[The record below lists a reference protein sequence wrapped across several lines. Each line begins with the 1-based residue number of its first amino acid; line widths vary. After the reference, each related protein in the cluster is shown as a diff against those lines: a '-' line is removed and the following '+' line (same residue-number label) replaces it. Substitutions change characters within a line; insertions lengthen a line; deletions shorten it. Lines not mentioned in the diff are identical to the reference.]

1 MRNEN
6 SNRQSKYFY
15 AAMYLRLSRED
26 SDAGAVADSGSPGG
40 AGATFRA
47 ESNSIGSQRELIRS
61 FIREQEDMELF
72 DCYADDNYSGSNFER
87 PEFKRMISDIEAGRV
102 NCVIVK
108 DLSRFG
114 RDYIET
120 GRYLDQVFPAL
131 GVRFIALTDRYDSF
145 SADAGERNIVLPVK
159 NFINDS
165 YCRDISTK
173 VKSQLAVKR
182 RKGEC
187 LSAFAVY
194 GYRKSTE
201 DRNRLLVD
209 DYAAEIVRRIFVWK
223 IEGMAVYAIA
233 EKLNDLHILSPKEY
247 KKSLGLN
254 YRGGFTRGSCS
265 KWSSPTVRRILTNEV
280 YLGHLVQ
287 GRTERVNIKVK
298 KRVEKPEE
306 EWVRVEDA
314 HEPIISADDFAIVQN
329 LLKADGRV
337 SPKRKEI
344 SPFMGLLF
352 CGDCREQMV
361 RRVNRYKG
369 TEKVYYIC
377 STKNRGEGCS
387 RHSIEETVLKELA
400 GTAIRRYANDF
411 LEQEKLFAQ
420 AKEREANLQA
430 VISYNKEIA
439 RLKKEQ
445 EKYFSLT
452 AGLYEDL
459 RTGVITKEEFG
470 RLHGEFQKKAENLAA
485 AEGRQEQL
493 VKEMFKAGVLSAG
506 RLAAFQDSLELKEID
521 RHTLA
526 SLVKR
531 IWVYEGK
538 RIEIEFYFTDQY
550 QAMKDFCREDGLDT
564 YMGNGQIGNEAYTN
578 LDTHMTIDK
587 VENQMPSAIPGM
599 ERGA

>member
-1 MRNEN
+1 MKEAKEQNH
-6 SNRQSKYFY
+6 FY

-26 SDAGAVADSGSPGG
+26 SDVGTNASSGNTGEKDGAS
-40 AGATFRA
+40 RA

-61 FIREQEDMELF
+61 FIRGQADIELF
-72 DCYADDNYSGSNFER
+72 DCYADDNYSGSNFNR
-87 PEFKRMISDIEAGRV
+87 PEFKRMMGDIEAGRV

-120 GRYLDQVFPAL
+120 GRYLDRVFPAL
-131 GVRFIALTDRYDSF
+131 GVRFIALTDHYDSF

-182 RKGEC
+182 GNGEC
-187 LSAFAVY
+187 LAAFAVY
-194 GYRKSTE
+194 GYRKSPE
-201 DRNRLLVD
+201 DKNKLLVD
-209 DYAAEIVRRIFVWK
+209 DYAAGIVRRIFAWK
-223 IEGMAVYAIA
+223 IEGMAVSAIA
-233 EKLNDLHILSPKEY
+233 EKLNGLHILSPKEY

-254 YRGGFTRGSCS
+254 YRGGFSGVGGPV
-265 KWSSPTVRRILTNEV
+265 WSASAVKRILTNET

-287 GRTERVNIKVK
+287 GKTGRVNYKVK
-298 KRVEKPEE
+298 KCVEKPRE
-306 EWVRVEDA
+306 EWVRVENT
-314 HEPIISADDFAIVQN
+314 HEAVISPDDFAIVQN
-329 LLKADGRV
+329 LLKADGRI
-337 SPKRKEI
+337 SPERKEV

-352 CGDCREQMV
+352 CGDCKEQMV

-377 STKNRGEGCS
+377 STKNRGQGCS
-387 RHSIEETVLKELA
+387 RHSMEETVLKELA

-411 LEQEKLFAQ
+411 LEQERLFMQ
-420 AKEREANLQA
+420 AKACEANLQA
-430 VISYNKEIA
+430 VINYNKEIA
-439 RLKKEQ
+439 RLKREQ
-445 EKYFSLT
+445 DKYYSLC

-459 RTGVITKEEFG
+459 RTGVITKEEFE
-470 RLHGEFQKKAENLAA
+470 RLHGEFQRKAENLSA
-485 AEGRQEQL
+485 AEESQEQL
-493 VKEMFKAGVLSAG
+493 VREMFKSGVLSAG
-506 RLAAFQDSLELKEID
+506 RLASFRDSLELKEID

-538 RIEIEFYFTDQY
+538 RVEIEFYFVDQY
-550 QAMKDFCREDGLDT
+550 RAMADFNQRICSDNSAVYLQA
-564 YMGNGQIGNEAYTN
+564 GNGAETV
-578 LDTHMTIDK
+578 L
-587 VENQMPSAIPGM
+587 PRM

>member
-1 MRNEN
+1 MKEVRE
-6 SNRQSKYFY
+6 QKHFY

-26 SDAGAVADSGSPGG
+26 SDVGITADSGNTGEKDG
-40 AGATFRA
+40 IFRA

-61 FIREQEDMELF
+61 FIRGQEDIELF
-72 DCYADDNYSGSNFER
+72 DCYADDNYSGSNFNR
-87 PEFKRMISDIEAGRV
+87 PEFKRMMGDIEAGRV

-120 GRYLDQVFPAL
+120 GRYLDRVFPAL

-182 RKGEC
+182 ENGEY
-187 LSAFAVY
+187 LAAFAVY
-194 GYRKSTE
+194 GYSKSP
-201 DRNRLLVD
+201 DDKNKLIVD
-209 DYAAEIVRRIFVWK
+209 EYAAGIVRKIFTWK
-223 IEGMAVYAIA
+223 IEGMAVSAIA
-233 EKLNDLHILSPKEY
+233 EKLNELHILSPKEY

-254 YRGGFTRGSCS
+254 YRSGFSVNGDSR
-265 KWSSPTVRRILTNEV
+265 WSTSAVKRILNNEI

-287 GRTERVNIKVK
+287 GKTERVNYKVK
-298 KRVEKPEE
+298 KCVEKPKE
-306 EWVRVEDA
+306 EWVRVENTHNA
-314 HEPIISADDFAIVQN
+314 IISSDDFAIVQN
-329 LLKADGRV
+329 LLKADGRI
-337 SPKRKEI
+337 SPERKVL

-352 CGDCREQMV
+352 CGDCKEQMV

-387 RHSIEETVLKELA
+387 RHSIEETVLIEL
-400 GTAIRRYANDF
+400 TEIAIRRYANDF
-411 LEQEKLFAQ
+411 LEQERLFTQ
-420 AKEREANLQA
+420 AKKCEANLQA
-430 VISYNKEIA
+430 VIQYNKEIT
-439 RLKKEQ
+439 RLKQEQ
-445 EKYFSLT
+445 DKYYSLC

-459 RTGVITKEEFG
+459 RTGVITREEFE
-470 RLHGEFQKKAENLAA
+470 RLHNEFQRKADKLSA
-485 AEGRQEQL
+485 AEENQEQL
-493 VKEMFKAGVLSAG
+493 VREMFKSGVLSAG
-506 RLAAFQDSLELKEID
+506 RLEAFKDSLELKEID

-538 RIEIEFYFTDQY
+538 RVEIEFYFTDQY
-550 QAMKDFCREDGLDT
+550 RAMADFNQNAGSDNLVAHLQA
-564 YMGNGQIGNEAYTN
+564 
-578 LDTHMTIDK
+578 
-587 VENQMPSAIPGM
+587 ENRTETVLSEM

>member
-1 MRNEN
+1 MELLAPSLMKAIGFSLAKKVRSDTMKNEY
-6 SNRQSKYFY
+6 SKTESRHFY

-26 SDAGAVADSGSPGG
+26 SDVGTTADTGSAGSAEV
-40 AGATFRA
+40 TFRA

-61 FIREQEDMELF
+61 FIREQEDIELF

-87 PEFKRMISDIEAGRV
+87 PEFKRMISDIRAGRV

-120 GRYLDQVFPAL
+120 GRYLDQIFPAL

-173 VKSQLAVKR
+173 VKSQLAIKR

-187 LSAFAVY
+187 LAAFAVY
-194 GYRKSTE
+194 GYRKSAE

-209 DYAAEIVRRIFVWK
+209 DYAAGIVRRIFAWK
-223 IEGMAVYAIA
+223 IEGMAVSAIA
-233 EKLNDLHILSPKEY
+233 EKLNGLHILSPKEY

-254 YRGGFTRGSCS
+254 YRGGFARGSDS
-265 KWSSPTVRRILTNEV
+265 RWSSPSVRRILTNEV

-287 GRTERVNIKVK
+287 GRTERINYKVK
-298 KRVEKPEE
+298 KCVEKPKEK
-306 EWVRVEDA
+306 WIRVENT
-314 HEPIISADDFAIVQN
+314 HEPIISADDFTIVQN
-329 LLKADGRV
+329 LLKADGRI
-337 SPKRKEI
+337 SPEKKEI

-369 TEKVYYIC
+369 TEKIYYIC

-387 RHSIEETVLKELA
+387 RHSIEETVLKELT
-400 GTAIRRYANDF
+400 GTAIRQYANDF
-411 LEQEKLFAQ
+411 LEQEQLFAQ

-445 EKYFSLT
+445 DKYYSLC

-459 RTGVITKEEFG
+459 GTGVITREEFE
-470 RLHGEFQKKAENLAA
+470 RLHGEFQRKAESLSAS
-485 AEGRQEQL
+485 EEKQEQL
-493 VKEMFKAGVLSAG
+493 VREMFKSGVLSAG
-506 RLAAFQDSLELKEID
+506 RLASFKDSLELKEID

-550 QAMKDFCREDGLDT
+550 RAMKDF
-564 YMGNGQIGNEAYTN
+564 
-578 LDTHMTIDK
+578 H
-587 VENQMPSAIPGM
+587 
-599 ERGA
+599 RGA

>member
-1 MRNEN
+1 MELLAPSLVKAIGFSLAKKVRSDTMKNEY
-6 SNRQSKYFY
+6 SKKESRHFY

-26 SDAGAVADSGSPGG
+26 SGVGTTADTGSAGNAE
-40 AGATFRA
+40 ATFRA

-61 FIREQEDMELF
+61 FIREQEDIELF

-87 PEFKRMISDIEAGRV
+87 PEFKRMISDITAGRV

-131 GVRFIALTDRYDSF
+131 GVRFIALADRYDSF

-173 VKSQLAVKR
+173 VKSQLAIKR

-187 LSAFAVY
+187 LAAFAVY
-194 GYRKSTE
+194 GYRKSAE

-209 DYAAEIVRRIFVWK
+209 DYAAGIVRRIFAWK
-223 IEGMAVYAIA
+223 IEGMAVSAIA
-233 EKLNDLHILSPKEY
+233 EKLNGLHILSPKEY

-254 YRGGFTRGSCS
+254 YRGGFTRGSDS
-265 KWSSPTVRRILTNEV
+265 RWSSPSVRRILTNEV

-287 GRTERVNIKVK
+287 GRTERVNYKAK
-298 KRVEKPEE
+298 KCVEKPKE
-306 EWVRVEDA
+306 EWIRVENT
-314 HEPIISADDFAIVQN
+314 HEPIISADDFTIVQN
-329 LLKADGRV
+329 LLKADGRI
-337 SPKRKEI
+337 SPEKKEI

-387 RHSIEETVLKELA
+387 RHSIEETVLKELT

-411 LEQEKLFAQ
+411 LDQEQLFAQ

-445 EKYFSLT
+445 DKYYSLC

-459 RTGVITKEEFG
+459 GTGVITREEFE
-470 RLHGEFQKKAENLAA
+470 RLHGEFQRKAKSLSASE
-485 AEGRQEQL
+485 EKQEQL
-493 VKEMFKAGVLSAG
+493 VREMFKSGVLSAG
-506 RLAAFQDSLELKEID
+506 RLASFKDSLELKEID

-550 QAMKDFCREDGLDT
+550 QAMKDF
-564 YMGNGQIGNEAYTN
+564 
-578 LDTHMTIDK
+578 H
-587 VENQMPSAIPGM
+587 
-599 ERGA
+599 RGA

>member
-1 MRNEN
+1 MKNEYAKTE
-6 SNRQSKYFY
+6 SRHFY

-26 SDAGAVADSGSPGG
+26 SDVGTTADTGSAGNAE
-40 AGATFRA
+40 ATFRA

-61 FIREQEDMELF
+61 FIREQEDIELF

-87 PEFKRMISDIEAGRV
+87 PEFKRMISDITAGRV

-173 VKSQLAVKR
+173 VKSQLAIKR

-187 LSAFAVY
+187 LAAFAVY
-194 GYRKSTE
+194 GYRKSAE

-209 DYAAEIVRRIFVWK
+209 DYAAGIVRRIFAWK
-223 IEGMAVYAIA
+223 IEGMAVSAIA
-233 EKLNDLHILSPKEY
+233 EKLNGLHILSPKEY

-254 YRGGFTRGSCS
+254 YRGGFTRGSDS
-265 KWSSPTVRRILTNEV
+265 RWSSPSVRRILTNEV

-287 GRTERVNIKVK
+287 GRTERVNYKVK
-298 KRVEKPEE
+298 KCVEKPKE
-306 EWVRVEDA
+306 EWIRVENT
-314 HEPIISADDFAIVQN
+314 HEPIISADDFTIVQN
-329 LLKADGRV
+329 LLKADGRI
-337 SPKRKEI
+337 SPEKKEI

-387 RHSIEETVLKELA
+387 RHSIEETVLKELT

-411 LEQEKLFAQ
+411 LDQERLFAQ

-445 EKYFSLT
+445 DKYYSLC

-459 RTGVITKEEFG
+459 GTGVITREEFE
-470 RLHGEFQKKAENLAA
+470 RLHGEFQRKAKSLSASE
-485 AEGRQEQL
+485 EKQEQL
-493 VKEMFKAGVLSAG
+493 VREMFKSGVLSAG
-506 RLAAFQDSLELKEID
+506 RLASFKDSLELKEID

-550 QAMKDFCREDGLDT
+550 QAMKDF
-564 YMGNGQIGNEAYTN
+564 
-578 LDTHMTIDK
+578 H
-587 VENQMPSAIPGM
+587 
-599 ERGA
+599 RGA

>member
-6 SNRQSKYFY
+6 SSRQSKYFY

-40 AGATFRA
+40 AGATFKA

-187 LSAFAVY
+187 LAAFAVY
-194 GYRKSTE
+194 GYRKSAE
-201 DRNRLLVD
+201 DRDTLLVD
-209 DYAAEIVRRIFVWK
+209 DYAAEIVRRIFAWK
-223 IEGMAVYAIA
+223 IEGMAVSAIA

-254 YRGGFTRGSCS
+254 YRGGFTRGSGS
-265 KWSSPTVRRILTNEV
+265 KWSSPSIRRILTNEV

-306 EWVRVEDA
+306 EWIRVEDA

-361 RRVNRYKG
+361 RRVNCYKG

-439 RLKKEQ
+439 RLKREQ

-459 RTGVITKEEFG
+459 RTGVITKEEFE
-470 RLHGEFQKKAENLAA
+470 RLHGEFQKKAESLAA

-493 VKEMFKAGVLSAG
+493 VKEMFRSGVLSAG
-506 RLAAFQDSLELKEID
+506 RLAAFKDSLELKEID

-526 SLVKR
+526 SLVER

-550 QAMKDFCREDGLDT
+550 QAMKDW
-564 YMGNGQIGNEAYTN
+564 QAGNEADADSDDRMAY
-578 LDTHMTIDK
+578 
-587 VENQMPSAIPGM
+587 ESAESRTSPTRPGT

>member
-40 AGATFRA
+40 AGATFKA

-187 LSAFAVY
+187 LAAFAVY
-194 GYRKSTE
+194 GYRKSAE
-201 DRNRLLVD
+201 DRNTLLVD
-209 DYAAEIVRRIFVWK
+209 DYAAEIVRRIFAWK
-223 IEGMAVYAIA
+223 IEGMAVSAIA

-254 YRGGFTRGSCS
+254 YRGGFTRGSGS
-265 KWSSPTVRRILTNEV
+265 KWSSPSVRRILTNEV

-287 GRTERVNIKVK
+287 GRTEQVNYKVK

-306 EWVRVEDA
+306 EWVRVEDTHA
-314 HEPIISADDFAIVQN
+314 PIISADDFAIVQN

-361 RRVNRYKG
+361 RRVSRYKG

-387 RHSIEETVLKELA
+387 RHSIEESMLKELA

-411 LEQEKLFAQ
+411 LEQEKLFTQ

-439 RLKKEQ
+439 RLKREQ

-459 RTGVITKEEFG
+459 RTGVITKEEFE
-470 RLHGEFQKKAENLAA
+470 RLHGEFQKKAESLAA

-493 VKEMFKAGVLSAG
+493 VKEMFRSGVLSAG
-506 RLAAFQDSLELKEID
+506 RLAAFKDSLELKEID

-550 QAMKDFCREDGLDT
+550 QAMKDW
-564 YMGNGQIGNEAYTN
+564 QAGNEA
-578 LDTHMTIDK
+578 DADSDDHMAY
-587 VENQMPSAIPGM
+587 ESAESWTSPTRPGT

>member
-1 MRNEN
+1 MELLAPSLVKAIGFSLAKKVRSDTMKNEY
-6 SNRQSKYFY
+6 SKKESRHFY

-26 SDAGAVADSGSPGG
+26 SDVGTTADTGSSGN
-40 AGATFRA
+40 AEATFRA

-61 FIREQEDMELF
+61 FIREQEDIELF

-87 PEFKRMISDIEAGRV
+87 PEFKRMISDIRAGRV

-131 GVRFIALTDRYDSF
+131 GVRFIALADRYDSF

-173 VKSQLAVKR
+173 VKSQLAIKR

-187 LSAFAVY
+187 LAAFAVY
-194 GYRKSTE
+194 GYRKSAE

-209 DYAAEIVRRIFVWK
+209 DYAAGIVRRIFAWK
-223 IEGMAVYAIA
+223 IEGMAVSAIA
-233 EKLNDLHILSPKEY
+233 EKLNGLHILSPKEY

-254 YRGGFTRGSCS
+254 YRGGFTRGSDS
-265 KWSSPTVRRILTNEV
+265 RWSSPSVRRILTNEV

-287 GRTERVNIKVK
+287 GRTERVNYKVK
-298 KRVEKPEE
+298 KCVEKPKE
-306 EWVRVEDA
+306 EWIRVENT
-314 HEPIISADDFAIVQN
+314 HEPIISADDFTIVQN
-329 LLKADGRV
+329 LLKADGRI
-337 SPKRKEI
+337 SPEKKEI

-387 RHSIEETVLKELA
+387 RHSIEETVLKELT

-411 LEQEKLFAQ
+411 LDQERLFAQ

-445 EKYFSLT
+445 DKYYSLC

-459 RTGVITKEEFG
+459 GTGVITREEFE
-470 RLHGEFQKKAENLAA
+470 RLHGEFQRKAKSLSASE
-485 AEGRQEQL
+485 EKQEQL
-493 VKEMFKAGVLSAG
+493 VREMFKSGVLSAG
-506 RLAAFQDSLELKEID
+506 RLASFKDSLELKEID

-550 QAMKDFCREDGLDT
+550 QAMKDF
-564 YMGNGQIGNEAYTN
+564 
-578 LDTHMTIDK
+578 H
-587 VENQMPSAIPGM
+587 
-599 ERGA
+599 RGA

>member
-1 MRNEN
+1 MELLAPSLMKAIGFSLAKKVRSDTMKNEY
-6 SNRQSKYFY
+6 SKKESRHFY

-26 SDAGAVADSGSPGG
+26 SDVGTTADTGSAGSAE
-40 AGATFRA
+40 ATFRA

-61 FIREQEDMELF
+61 FIREQEDIELF

-87 PEFKRMISDIEAGRV
+87 PEFKRMISDIRAGRV

-173 VKSQLAVKR
+173 VKSQLAIKR

-187 LSAFAVY
+187 LAAFAVY
-194 GYRKSTE
+194 GYRKSAE

-209 DYAAEIVRRIFVWK
+209 DYAAGIVRRIFAWK
-223 IEGMAVYAIA
+223 IEGMAVSAIA
-233 EKLNDLHILSPKEY
+233 EKLNGLHILSPKEY

-254 YRGGFTRGSCS
+254 YRGGFTRGSDS
-265 KWSSPTVRRILTNEV
+265 RWSSPSVRRILTNEV

-287 GRTERVNIKVK
+287 GRTERVNYKVK
-298 KRVEKPEE
+298 KCVEKPKE
-306 EWVRVEDA
+306 EWIRVENT
-314 HEPIISADDFAIVQN
+314 HEPIISADDFTIVQN
-329 LLKADGRV
+329 LLKADGRI
-337 SPKRKEI
+337 SPEKKEI

-387 RHSIEETVLKELA
+387 RHSIEETVLKELT

-411 LEQEKLFAQ
+411 LEQEQLFAQ

-445 EKYFSLT
+445 DKYYSLC

-459 RTGVITKEEFG
+459 GTGVITREEFE
-470 RLHGEFQKKAENLAA
+470 RLHGEFQRKAESLSSS
-485 AEGRQEQL
+485 EEKQEQL
-493 VKEMFKAGVLSAG
+493 VREMFKSGVLSAG
-506 RLAAFQDSLELKEID
+506 RLASFKESLELREID

-550 QAMKDFCREDGLDT
+550 QAMKDF
-564 YMGNGQIGNEAYTN
+564 
-578 LDTHMTIDK
+578 H
-587 VENQMPSAIPGM
+587 
-599 ERGA
+599 RGA

>member
-1 MRNEN
+1 MELLAPSLMKAIGFSLAKKVRSDTMKNEY
-6 SNRQSKYFY
+6 SKKESRHFY

-26 SDAGAVADSGSPGG
+26 SDVGTTADTGSAGSAE
-40 AGATFRA
+40 ATFRA

-61 FIREQEDMELF
+61 FIREQEDIELF

-87 PEFKRMISDIEAGRV
+87 PEFKRMISDIRAGRV

-120 GRYLDQVFPAL
+120 GRYLDQIFPAL

-173 VKSQLAVKR
+173 VKSQLAIKR

-187 LSAFAVY
+187 LAAFAVY
-194 GYRKSTE
+194 GYRKSAE

-209 DYAAEIVRRIFVWK
+209 DYAAGIVRRIFAWK
-223 IEGMAVYAIA
+223 IEGMAVSAIA
-233 EKLNDLHILSPKEY
+233 EKLNGLHILSPKEY

-254 YRGGFTRGSCS
+254 YRGGFTRGSDS
-265 KWSSPTVRRILTNEV
+265 RWSSPSVRRILTNEV

-287 GRTERVNIKVK
+287 GRTERVNYKVK
-298 KRVEKPEE
+298 KCVEKPKE
-306 EWVRVEDA
+306 EWIRVENT

-329 LLKADGRV
+329 LLKADGRI
-337 SPKRKEI
+337 SPEKKEI

-387 RHSIEETVLKELA
+387 RHSIEETVLKELT

-411 LEQEKLFAQ
+411 LDQERLFAQ

-445 EKYFSLT
+445 DKYYSLC

-459 RTGVITKEEFG
+459 GTGVITREEFE
-470 RLHGEFQKKAENLAA
+470 RLHGEFQRKAKSLSASE
-485 AEGRQEQL
+485 EKQEQL
-493 VKEMFKAGVLSAG
+493 VREMFKSGVLSAG
-506 RLAAFQDSLELKEID
+506 RLASFKDSLELKEID

-550 QAMKDFCREDGLDT
+550 QAMKDF
-564 YMGNGQIGNEAYTN
+564 
-578 LDTHMTIDK
+578 H
-587 VENQMPSAIPGM
+587 
-599 ERGA
+599 RGA

>member
-1 MRNEN
+1 MKEVRE
-6 SNRQSKYFY
+6 QKHFY

-26 SDAGAVADSGSPGG
+26 SNVGTTADPGNIREKDG
-40 AGATFRA
+40 IFRA

-61 FIREQEDMELF
+61 FIRGQEDIELF
-72 DCYADDNYSGSNFER
+72 DCYADDNYSGSNFNR
-87 PEFKRMISDIEAGRV
+87 PEFKRMMGDIEAGRV

-120 GRYLDQVFPAL
+120 GRYLDRVFPAL
-131 GVRFIALTDRYDSF
+131 GVRFIALTDHYDSF

-182 RKGEC
+182 ENGEY
-187 LSAFAVY
+187 LAAFAVY
-194 GYRKSTE
+194 GYSKSPDE
-201 DRNRLLVD
+201 KNKLLVD
-209 DYAAEIVRRIFVWK
+209 EYAAGIVRKIFAWK
-223 IEGMAVYAIA
+223 IEGMAVSAIA
-233 EKLNDLHILSPKEY
+233 EKLNELHVLSPREH

-254 YRGGFTRGSCS
+254 YRSGFSVSGDS
-265 KWSSPTVRRILTNEV
+265 KWSTSAVKRILNNEI

-287 GRTERVNIKVK
+287 GKTERVNYKVK
-298 KRVEKPEE
+298 KCVEKPKE
-306 EWVRVEDA
+306 EWVRVENTHDA
-314 HEPIISADDFAIVQN
+314 IISSDDFAIVQN
-329 LLKADGRV
+329 LLKADGRI
-337 SPKRKEI
+337 SPERKVL

-352 CGDCREQMV
+352 CGDCKEQMV

-387 RHSIEETVLKELA
+387 RHSIEETVLIEL
-400 GTAIRRYANDF
+400 TEIAIRRYANDF
-411 LEQEKLFAQ
+411 LEQERLFTQ
-420 AKEREANLQA
+420 AKECEANLQA
-430 VISYNKEIA
+430 VIQYNKEIT
-439 RLKKEQ
+439 RLKQEQ
-445 EKYFSLT
+445 DKYYSLC

-459 RTGVITKEEFG
+459 RTGVITREEFE
-470 RLHGEFQKKAENLAA
+470 RLHNEFQRKADKLSA
-485 AEGRQEQL
+485 AEENQEQL
-493 VKEMFKAGVLSAG
+493 VREMFKSGVLSAG
-506 RLAAFQDSLELKEID
+506 RLEAFKDSLELKEID

-538 RIEIEFYFTDQY
+538 RVEIEFYFTDQY
-550 QAMKDFCREDGLDT
+550 RAMADFSQNAGSGNFVAYLQA
-564 YMGNGQIGNEAYTN
+564 
-578 LDTHMTIDK
+578 
-587 VENQMPSAIPGM
+587 ENRTETVLSKI